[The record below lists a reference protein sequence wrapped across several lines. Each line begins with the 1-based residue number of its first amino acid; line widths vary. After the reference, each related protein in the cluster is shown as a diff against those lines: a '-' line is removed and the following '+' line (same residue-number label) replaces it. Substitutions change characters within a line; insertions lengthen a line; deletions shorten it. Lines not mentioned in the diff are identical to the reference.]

1 MKYMPWPIKHKEAN
15 KMKPFQVNAGE
26 WAPDV
31 ESALEKAKDMLKSV
45 ERDDS
50 AIRNVRGVE
59 ETQAAHYWT
68 NQQLPETDIESV
80 SKKASSAEN
89 VKMIDGNPHQTG
101 SSLAMHENNAG
112 GNAHPNEALVKAIA
126 DQRFDQ
132 RTGDYT
138 GTSIEDYN
146 EPVEM
151 EGRKVPPKGDE
162 APRTMDPM
170 ISSMRRRNADD
181 YGNLYAFGGHGAR
194 GVKVMPRPGPG
205 DTGGQNFNNPAAQGF
220 GFEPAPSFVAGN
232 QPQTQTR
239 VGAPKQQQRLPAP
252 GQSSVQTG
260 RPMNL
265 SWRMLKQGPLDA
277 LMGGGPPDDGPGPMG
292 DMDDKPPMGGDDD
305 DAQSL
310 ASRIKDMIDDL
321 ADKAGGDKPDMPD
334 MGDMGDDM
342 DAGPTLKAV
351 SAIIHKGRKCP
362 TCGKK
367 RGVEKGMCK
376 MGCA

>member
-1 MKYMPWPIKHKEAN
+1 
-15 KMKPFQVNAGE
+15 MKPFQVNAGE

-101 SSLAMHENNAG
+101 STLAMHENNAG
-112 GNAHPNEALVKAIA
+112 GNAHPSEALTKA
-126 DQRFDQ
+126 
-132 RTGDYT
+132 
-138 GTSIEDYN
+138 
-146 EPVEM
+146 
-151 EGRKVPPKGDE
+151 
-162 APRTMDPM
+162 
-170 ISSMRRRNADD
+170 
-181 YGNLYAFGGHGAR
+181 
-194 GVKVMPRPGPG
+194 
-205 DTGGQNFNNPAAQGF
+205 
-220 GFEPAPSFVAGN
+220 
-232 QPQTQTR
+232 
-239 VGAPKQQQRLPAP
+239 
-252 GQSSVQTG
+252 
-260 RPMNL
+260 
-265 SWRMLKQGPLDA
+265 PLDA
-277 LMGGGPPDDGPGPMG
+277 LMGGGPGPMG

-342 DAGPTLKAV
+342 DAGPTLKAI
-351 SAIIHKGRKCP
+351 SAIIHKGKKCP
-362 TCGKK
+362 GCGKQM
-367 RGVEKGMCK
+367 GVDKGMCK
-376 MGCA
+376 GAGDC

>member
-1 MKYMPWPIKHKEAN
+1 
-15 KMKPFQVNAGE
+15 MKPFQVNAGE

-101 SSLAMHENNAG
+101 STLAMHENNAG
-112 GNAHPNEALVKAIA
+112 GNPHPSEALTKA
-126 DQRFDQ
+126 
-132 RTGDYT
+132 
-138 GTSIEDYN
+138 
-146 EPVEM
+146 
-151 EGRKVPPKGDE
+151 
-162 APRTMDPM
+162 
-170 ISSMRRRNADD
+170 
-181 YGNLYAFGGHGAR
+181 
-194 GVKVMPRPGPG
+194 
-205 DTGGQNFNNPAAQGF
+205 
-220 GFEPAPSFVAGN
+220 
-232 QPQTQTR
+232 
-239 VGAPKQQQRLPAP
+239 
-252 GQSSVQTG
+252 
-260 RPMNL
+260 
-265 SWRMLKQGPLDA
+265 PLDA

-342 DAGPTLKAV
+342 DAGPTLKAI
-351 SAIIHKGRKCP
+351 SAIIHKGKKCP
-362 TCGKK
+362 GCGKQM
-367 RGVEKGMCK
+367 GVDKGMCK
-376 MGCA
+376 GAGDC

>member
-1 MKYMPWPIKHKEAN
+1 MR
-15 KMKPFQVNAGE
+15 PFEVNAGE

-31 ESALEKAKDMLKSV
+31 ELALEKAKDMLKSV

-101 SSLAMHENNAG
+101 STLAMHENNAG
-112 GNAHPNEALVKAIA
+112 GNAHPSEALTKAIA
-126 DQRFDQ
+126 DREF
-132 RTGDYT
+132 RGGDYT
-138 GTSIEDYN
+138 GEKIEDYN
-146 EPVEM
+146 EPVELA
-151 EGRKVPPKGDE
+151 GRQVPPRGDE

-170 ISSMRRRNADD
+170 ISSLRRRLNPLSDVGSKSVPRD
-181 YGNLYAFGGHGAR
+181 
-194 GVKVMPRPGPG
+194 VQVMPRPSPG
-205 DTGGQNFNNPAAQGF
+205 DTGGQNFSNPAAQGF
-220 GFEPAPSFVAGN
+220 GFEPAPSFTTTPFRT
-232 QPQTQTR
+232 QPQAQTSI
-239 VGAPKQQQRLPAP
+239 GAPKQQQRLPAP

-292 DMDDKPPMGGDDD
+292 DMDDKPSMGGDDD

-310 ASRIKDMIDDL
+310 ASRIKGMIDQL
-321 ADKAGGDKPDMPD
+321 ADKAGDDKPDMPD
-334 MGDMGDDM
+334 MDDDM
-342 DAGPTLKAV
+342 EAGPTLKAI
-351 SAIIHKGRKCP
+351 SAIIHKGKKCP
-362 TCGKK
+362 GCGKQM
-367 RGVEKGMCK
+367 GVDKGMCK
-376 MGCA
+376 GAGDC